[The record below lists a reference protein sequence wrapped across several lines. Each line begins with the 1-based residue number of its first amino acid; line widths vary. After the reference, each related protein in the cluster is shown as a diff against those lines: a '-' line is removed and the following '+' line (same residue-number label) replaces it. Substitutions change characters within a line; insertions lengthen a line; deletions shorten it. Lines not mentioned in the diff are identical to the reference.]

1 MVDKDTLQILKEL
14 SDKIE
19 FAEHFLSDE
28 FPKIEKRLSELSNP
42 KIMSDEY
49 AHKLEDR
56 LSGIEKRLADLDQA
70 IKESTT
76 AANDSLSNAAK
87 EIEKQKDFLINVQD
101 QIEKKYKKIQ
111 KTNSIINGINLMTAI
126 SIFILAAIGGAIFG
140 YFQAAGH

>member
-1 MVDKDTLQILKEL
+1 MVDKDTLQVLKEL

-19 FAEHFLSDE
+19 FAEHFLSDQL
-28 FPKIEKRLSELSNP
+28 PQIEKRLSELSNP

-49 AHKLEDR
+49 AHNIEDR
-56 LSGIEKRLADLDQA
+56 LSVIEKHLADLDQA

-76 AANDSLSNAAK
+76 AANDSLSKAAK
-87 EIEKQKDFLINVQD
+87 EIEKQKDFLLNVQD